1 MIEELSAANETDNNV
16 PDGYRTLNIARQ
28 MQQHDAAVMNELAIL
43 KEELKSV
50 KQENRDCF
58 SNLQRGI
65 VEMIVFLSDWLILH

>member
-1 MIEELSAANETDNNV
+1 LIEELSAANETDNNV